1 MLPLFSNS
9 WSRTSF
15 LQFFILIQTYEF
27 YVNDN
32 GVGGWGDHLTS
43 FDCVDWFDLRVLV
56 IIQSSPSPDLKEA
69 WLLIKFL
76 EPC

>member
-15 LQFFILIQTYEF
+15 LQFFILIQTYEV

-32 GVGGWGDHLTS
+32 GGGGWGDHLTP
-43 FDCVDWFDLRVLV
+43 FDCVD
-56 IIQSSPSPDLKEA
+56 
-69 WLLIKFL
+69 
-76 EPC
+76 

>member
-32 GVGGWGDHLTS
+32 GGGGWGDHLTS
-43 FDCVDWFDLRVLV
+43 FDCVD
-56 IIQSSPSPDLKEA
+56 
-69 WLLIKFL
+69 
-76 EPC
+76 